1 MTSKHFII
9 MAKAL
14 RNAYPTEDKQTR
26 GKKLDALDAWIEL
39 VDSLATV
46 CKEINPQ
53 FNRGKFL
60 SACYPHYREQK

>member
-26 GKKLDALDAWIEL
+26 GKKLDVWMEV
-39 VDSLATV
+39 VDSLATM